1 MGDRRGAGEGP
12 GRVVMGAGRRATWEE
27 IGRRGQAETRMPAF
41 AHAGARAHACCAV
54 DREGACRGDGR
65 VPEGG
70 GTRRR
75 PRAGD
80 GGRRPRPGSAPAGRR
95 LVPEGGG
102 RRRRGPFSQRG
113 ARGTGGDRGGR
124 DLGGGSRPGRTAR
137 RRVRG
142 GRRRGRRRR
151 VHGGRGRG
159 RGRTH
164 DGPSHCD
171 GSSTCAVEVAA
182 RVACARAACT

>member
-80 GGRRPRPGSAPAGRR
+80 GGR
-95 LVPEGGG
+95 V
-102 RRRRGPFSQRG
+102 RG
-113 ARGTGGDRGGR
+113 ARRRAAASSRKAEGGAVAVPSRRGVRAARGA
-124 DLGGGSRPGRTAR
+124 TAAAATSAEG
-137 RRVRG
+137 RVRG
-142 GRRRGRRRR
+142 GPRGAASA
-151 VHGGRGRG
+151 VAGGE
-159 RGRTH
+159 
-164 DGPSHCD
+164 DD
-171 GSSTCAVEVAA
+171 DVASTAAEVVAEVAPTTDQA
-182 RVACARAACT
+182 TAMAAARAQWR